1 MNGSGAFFLLVV
13 KRRLLRVGCTPR
25 ANPLLRQHRYNQY
38 ILIFSDILTVINA
51 PLVVVLNIIES
62 LPDFEVLGLTV
73 KGFLYNYISEN
84 VLESQADFKDDLF
97 HDYGVD
103 DILWSGYTPGIMN
116 FIFNITEESDAEHC
130 STIDEYHQ
138 QNGYP
143 NHGVQRLE

>member
-1 MNGSGAFFLLVV
+1 M
-13 KRRLLRVGCTPR
+13 
-25 ANPLLRQHRYNQY
+25 
-38 ILIFSDILTVINA
+38 INA

-84 VLESQADFKDDLF
+84 VLESQADFKDNLF

-116 FIFNITEESDAEHC
+116 FIFNITDTLEETS
-130 STIDEYHQ
+130 Y
-138 QNGYP
+138 
-143 NHGVQRLE
+143 L